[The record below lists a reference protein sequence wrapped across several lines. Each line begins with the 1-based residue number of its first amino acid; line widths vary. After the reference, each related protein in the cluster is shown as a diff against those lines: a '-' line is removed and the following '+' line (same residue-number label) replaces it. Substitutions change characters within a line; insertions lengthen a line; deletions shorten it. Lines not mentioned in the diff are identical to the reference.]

1 MSGFKGEIESEDCR
15 EELKRHL
22 KKKCRVHSES
32 GAIIISDEKGDRELA
47 EDTWRTAG
55 TGQKVANHFGG
66 EMRDCM
72 IEKIDSK
79 RGKKSTGEE
88 TMISFGEFL
97 TEVLTLQQRQKRR
110 VAFRRSRMKRK
121 ISAEKGRKKLADRQK
136 LDVRSQKKARN
147 TVIGRL
153 FPALKGKPRSDW
165 SIADIKRAEKIVKDK
180 QPIIKRFAKK
190 MFKDVRKAEVER
202 LAKYRKGKV
211 EKK

>member
-1 MSGFKGEIESEDCR
+1 
-15 EELKRHL
+15 
-22 KKKCRVHSES
+22 
-32 GAIIISDEKGDRELA
+32 
-47 EDTWRTAG
+47 
-55 TGQKVANHFGG
+55 
-66 EMRDCM
+66 
-72 IEKIDSK
+72 
-79 RGKKSTGEE
+79 
-88 TMISFGEFL
+88 MISFGEFL

-165 SIADIKRAEKIVKDK
+165 SIADKKRAEKIVKDK

-202 LAKYRKGKV
+202 LAKYRKGKA